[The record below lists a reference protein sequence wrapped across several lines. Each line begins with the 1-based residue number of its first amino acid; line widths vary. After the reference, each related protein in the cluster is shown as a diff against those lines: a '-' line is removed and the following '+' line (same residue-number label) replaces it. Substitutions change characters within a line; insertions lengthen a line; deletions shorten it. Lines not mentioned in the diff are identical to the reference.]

1 MDFNISKCSILQVTT
16 HHSTKTFLYQMNGIP
31 LRSVEKVKYLGVYL
45 NNKLTW
51 HDHIDYICNKANRLL
66 GFLKRNLYSCHKH
79 FKEYAYKQFLLPS
92 LEYCCAVWDPYY
104 QTDISKLEMVQHK
117 AARFVLNKPW
127 NRHHHDSI
135 TEILQELNWP
145 SLPQCRKQARLIL
158 LYKIVNNL
166 LFVQSHCLL
175 SLNLSVTRT
184 YDDQKFHQTQSSI
197 NTHFLNGTILIYQT
211 YPTLILKLT
220 LPTL

>member
-1 MDFNISKCSILQVTT
+1 MSWAETWQMDLNISKCSILQETT
-16 HHSTKTFLYQMNGIP
+16 HHTTKTFIYQMNGIP

-92 LEYCCAVWDPYY
+92 LEYCCAIWDPYY
-104 QTDISKLEMVQHK
+104 QTDISKLEIVQHR

-135 TEILQELNWP
+135 TEIFQELNWP
-145 SLPQCRKQARLIL
+145 SLQQHRKQARLIL

-166 LFVQSHCLL
+166 LFVLSRCLP
-175 SLNLSVTRT
+175 SLNLSVS
-184 YDDQKFHQTQSSI
+184 Y
-197 NTHFLNGTILIYQT
+197 
-211 YPTLILKLT
+211 
-220 LPTL
+220 